1 MSEKTRWNDPA
12 DRIVSAYVSLAEGNI
27 CVMAC
32 ESYVT
37 QERTLTPSLFL
48 FFLLILLAPFSVCA
62 LFSSPSVF
70 LAPMGYGGHRSP
82 VATGGTSGE
91 PQEEYLLLVPQVSGS
106 SLDALT
112 SKGTREPAR
121 NSGNCGEASSPL
133 YTHDIF

>member
-1 MSEKTRWNDPA
+1 MSERTRWNDPV

-37 QERTLTPSLFL
+37 QERTSTPSLFL
-48 FFLLILLAPFSVCA
+48 FFLPSVPLAPFSVCA

-70 LAPMGYGGHRSP
+70 LAPVGYGGHRSP

-91 PQEEYLLLVPQVSGS
+91 PQEEYLLLVPRASGS
-106 SLDALT
+106 SSDAPA
-112 SKGTREPAR
+112 SEETREPDR
-121 NSGNCGEASSPL
+121 NSANRGEVSAIWSSV
-133 YTHDIF
+133 YV